1 MDETIRRL
9 RWEAQ
14 HVARGKGP
22 TAIRSPDSRAPDEV
36 TPAGPVVA
44 GRRGDTRV
52 RRLQRV
58 LLR

>member
-9 RWEAQ
+9 RCEAQ

-22 TAIRSPDSRAPDEV
+22 TAIRSPASRAPEEV

-52 RRLQRV
+52 RRLQ
-58 LLR
+58 